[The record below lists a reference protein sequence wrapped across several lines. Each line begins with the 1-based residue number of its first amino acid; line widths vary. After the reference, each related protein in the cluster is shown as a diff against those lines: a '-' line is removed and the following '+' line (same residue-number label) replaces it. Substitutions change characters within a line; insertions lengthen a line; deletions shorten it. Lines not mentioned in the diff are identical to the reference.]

1 LCFLLDSDEGCQA
14 YEEESHLKRDAVVAV
29 GKFVQLNK
37 GVIRTA
43 EEGVHSLLLVIEI
56 VK

>member
-1 LCFLLDSDEGCQA
+1 MCFLLDSDEGCQA